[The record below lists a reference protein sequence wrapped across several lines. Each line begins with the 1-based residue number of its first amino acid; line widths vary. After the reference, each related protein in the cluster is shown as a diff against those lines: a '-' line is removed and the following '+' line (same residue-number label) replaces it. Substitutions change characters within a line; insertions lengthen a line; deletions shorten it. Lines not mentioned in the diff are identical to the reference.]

1 MRNRPMPAIKRTNK
15 MREERRELS
24 SNDFHVYIMREDIAR
39 ATVERVLIGR
49 FVDDEQIEKVYDEM
63 DF

>member
-24 SNDFHVYIMREDIAR
+24 SNDFHYWVIKEEIAR
-39 ATVERVLIGR
+39 ETAERVLTGR